1 MPGTGWVGLRIVR
14 CFNLSAILPMK
25 SNHEKAFRTAYPQ
38 AIIES
43 HKTHGGERYY
53 VVRRTAKAQLTSGSG
68 STRISAW
75 RDAAQHLPTP
85 ATFNQP
91 AF

>member
-1 MPGTGWVGLRIVR
+1 MR
-14 CFNLSAILPMK
+14 